1 MFDMEDLSKALNALN
16 ILSAMITPAVLIS
29 ACGTL
34 VFSTSTRLGRIVDR
48 VRVLTQEIE
57 ELSKDD
63 VKMDFP
69 EERLA
74 EVERQLL
81 VHARRSR
88 WIQQSVTSFYIAL
101 SLFVAAMVAIGYV
114 AVFKQAAWMPNV
126 LGIVGALCLF
136 YGSMALIAE
145 TRLAMRAINSEMAFT
160 LVLRSKYQQHR
171 SGRTGQLN
179 PNSSQLLREP
189 K

>member
-1 MFDMEDLSKALNALN
+1 MEDLTKALNALN

-48 VRVLTQEIE
+48 VRDLSRTIE

-63 VKMDFP
+63 GQIDFP
-69 EERLA
+69 EERLT

-81 VHARRSR
+81 IHARRSR
-88 WIQQSVTSFYIAL
+88 LIQQSVTSFYIAL

-114 AVFKQAAWMPNV
+114 AVFKQAAWMPNL
-126 LGIVGALCLF
+126 LGITGTLCLL
-136 YGSMALIAE
+136 YGCVMLIAE
-145 TRLAMRAINSEMAFT
+145 TRLALRAVNSEMEFT
-160 LVLRSKYQQHR
+160 LLLRSKYQER
-171 SGRTGQLN
+171 RAS
-179 PNSSQLLREP
+179 
-189 K
+189 